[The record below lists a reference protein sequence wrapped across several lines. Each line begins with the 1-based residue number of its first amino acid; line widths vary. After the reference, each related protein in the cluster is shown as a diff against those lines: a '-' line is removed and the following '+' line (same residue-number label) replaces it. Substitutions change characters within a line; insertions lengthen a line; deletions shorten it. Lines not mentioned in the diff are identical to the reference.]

1 MSMQWLSSVTTV
13 LTLLVVIAG
22 FVISLVV
29 YLRQGRARVALLGT
43 LGFGLM
49 FLLSCCSVGWLF
61 ADQPMLHRFP
71 WRSRSNYYVLRSIA
85 LFVLGLANL
94 GGLALLI
101 SAVWVGSQKD

>member
-1 MSMQWLSSVTTV
+1 
-13 LTLLVVIAG
+13 
-22 FVISLVV
+22 
-29 YLRQGRARVALLGT
+29 
-43 LGFGLM
+43 
-49 FLLSCCSVGWLF
+49 
-61 ADQPMLHRFP
+61 MLHRFP